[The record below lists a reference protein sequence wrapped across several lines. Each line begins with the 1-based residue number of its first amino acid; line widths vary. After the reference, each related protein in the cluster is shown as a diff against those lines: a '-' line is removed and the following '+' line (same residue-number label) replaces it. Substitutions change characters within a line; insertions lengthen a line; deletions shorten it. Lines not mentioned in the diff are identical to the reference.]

1 MEYRNKSY
9 KEHLERMK
17 QYRKEQAKENKIKV
31 K

>member
-1 MEYRNKSY
+1 LS

-17 QYRKEQAKENKIKV
+17 QYRKEQAKENKKLRES